1 VRKSTVYFFVV
12 LTLLSLGLILVP
24 RAFSQTQDI
33 KIVSYSY
40 YTDSLG
46 YLDVVGEV
54 QNVGPN
60 TVNPVVLTG
69 AIYSPDGTEISNSYC
84 PVWVSYLTPQQK
96 APFYMEFPPPS
107 SIGIWQPQ
115 DIAKVALTVS
125 IANATSSYQ
134 YPDLKVTS
142 NSGSI
147 GTTGNYSGVYTVNGV
162 IQNYG
167 SQTATDITVDATF
180 YNATGTVVAV
190 GNTYDIL
197 GTYLTSSLAPSSTI
211 SFQVPAFDLNQS
223 VIPSSEKIHSYS
235 LLIQATGPILQGTPP
250 ITTTPP
256 STESSTSPSITS
268 FPSNSSSP
276 TDVTLIVIVVV
287 IIAVA
292 AVAGTILLSRTHKPH
307 QTVKETKKA
316 RKKSVAKILPLAQ
329 AFFSKQ
335 STLSLRNMSLFKY
348 FLRTLVVYGL

>member
-1 VRKSTVYFFVV
+1 
-12 LTLLSLGLILVP
+12 
-24 RAFSQTQDI
+24 
-33 KIVSYSY
+33 
-40 YTDSLG
+40 
-46 YLDVVGEV
+46 
-54 QNVGPN
+54 
-60 TVNPVVLTG
+60 
-69 AIYSPDGTEISNSYC
+69 
-84 PVWVSYLTPQQK
+84 
-96 APFYMEFPPPS
+96 MEFPPPS
-107 SIGIWQPQ
+107 SIGVWQPQ

-197 GTYLTSSLAPSSTI
+197 GTFLTSSLAPSSTI

-235 LLIQATGPILQGTPP
+235 LLIQAGPILQGTPP
-250 ITTTPP
+250 ITTPPP

-268 FPSNSSSP
+268 SPSNSSS
-276 TDVTLIVIVVV
+276 TIDVTPIVIVIV

-292 AVAGTILLSRTHKPH
+292 AVAGTILVSRTRKPH
-307 QTVKETKKA
+307 QSVKEAKKA